1 MNKPVNVHEAK
12 THFSKLLERV
22 EAGEDIVIARYG
34 RPVARIV
41 PIAKEAAP
49 RKFGTLKDNVD
60 WSAIIDRPLPK
71 SMLRKFGVRR

>member
-1 MNKPVNVHEAK
+1 MPINMHQAK
-12 THFSKLLERV
+12 THFSKLVERA

-34 RPVARIV
+34 RPVARLV
-41 PIAKEAAP
+41 PIGNAEAP
-49 RKFGTLKDNVD
+49 RKFGTLKDSVD